1 MEKNDFQITNDLL
14 DKIVGGKNSANL
26 FAGEFAAG
34 VVSSD
39 NVCSTSCVESCS
51 SSYGSNIGSVVGHIT
66 NPDTPQQ
73 V

>member
-1 MEKNDFQITNDLL
+1 MEKNDFQLTNDLL

-39 NVCSTSCVESCS
+39 KVC
-51 SSYGSNIGSVVGHIT
+51 
-66 NPDTPQQ
+66 
-73 V
+73 